1 MKLRNRRKQEEAG
14 ALAPT
19 PAEHGKSLR
28 KQVPRAAHREWE
40 PDPQRPDPL
49 AILEAQGAE
58 RVQRLVPIR
67 YGRMLASAGAFYRGG
82 AGIMA
87 WDLSRTPSSGLRV
100 QCCGDAHLLNFGLYA
115 SLDRRMVFDLND
127 FDETLP
133 APFEWDLKRL
143 VASVSVAARDNGCDA
158 KESHAA
164 ALAAAERYRSR
175 MAELAAMPF
184 LDVWYSRTDAES
196 IVEEIAR
203 SSSKKGVKEVQKM
216 INKAGRKTNLG
227 ALARYA
233 ERTPDG
239 WVIKEEPPVITAVVS
254 GQRRDV
260 ETLVA
265 AAFENYLGSLGPAE
279 RVVIERYHR
288 VDFARKI
295 VGVGSVGTQ
304 AFMLL
309 MMGAHDEDPLFIQF
323 KEASQSVLAPYAGA
337 SIYKHQ
343 GERVVRGQQIM
354 QSASDPFLGWT
365 TDVMGQ
371 GKHYYLRQ
379 LRDMK
384 GSVPVEALD
393 PYLLSRYAELCGS
406 TLAHSHARSG
416 DAAAISAYIGSGD
429 VFPQSI
435 AEFAELYAEQNQLDY
450 EALQQAVADGRIE
463 ASLGV

>member
-1 MKLRNRRKQEEAG
+1 MQAD
-14 ALAPT
+14 
-19 PAEHGKSLR
+19 
-28 KQVPRAAHREWE
+28 AA
-40 PDPQRPDPL
+40 
-49 AILEAQGAE
+49 
-58 RVQRLVPIR
+58 
-67 YGRMLASAGAFYRGG
+67 
-82 AGIMA
+82 
-87 WDLSRTPSSGLRV
+87 
-100 QCCGDAHLLNFGLYA
+100 
-115 SLDRRMVFDLND
+115 
-127 FDETLP
+127 
-133 APFEWDLKRL
+133 
-143 VASVSVAARDNGCDA
+143 
-158 KESHAA
+158 
-164 ALAAAERYRSR
+164 
-175 MAELAAMPF
+175 
-184 LDVWYSRTDAES
+184 
-196 IVEEIAR
+196 
-203 SSSKKGVKEVQKM
+203 
-216 INKAGRKTNLG
+216 
-227 ALARYA
+227 
-233 ERTPDG
+233 RTPDG

-254 GQRRDV
+254 GQRQDV

-265 AAFENYLGSLGPAE
+265 AAFANYLGSLGPAE

-288 VDFARKI
+288 VDFARKV

-429 VFPQSI
+429 VFPQAI
-435 AEFAELYAEQNQLDY
+435 AEFAELYAQQNQLDY

>member
-28 KQVPRAAHREWE
+28 KQTPRAAHSEWE

-239 WVIKEEPPVITAVVS
+239 WIIKEEPPVITAVVS

-323 KEASQSVLAPYAGA
+323 KEASQSVLAPYSGA

-393 PYLLSRYAELCGS
+393 PYLLSRYAELCGG

-429 VFPQSI
+429 VFPQAI

-450 EALQQAVADGRIE
+450 ESLQQAVADGRIE

>member
-28 KQVPRAAHREWE
+28 KQTPRAAHREWE

-49 AILEAQGAE
+49 AILQAQGAE
-58 RVQRLVPIR
+58 RVEHLVPIR

-82 AGIMA
+82 AAIMA

-158 KESHAA
+158 TQSYAA
-164 ALAAAERYRSR
+164 ALAAADRYRSR
-175 MAELAAMPF
+175 MAELAALPF
-184 LDVWYSRTDAES
+184 LDVWYSRTDADS

-216 INKAGRKTNLG
+216 INKAERKTNLG

-233 ERTPDG
+233 ERTADG
-239 WVIKEEPPVITAVVS
+239 WVIKEEPPVITAVTDE
-254 GQRRDV
+254 QRTDIQP
-260 ETLVA
+260 LVA
-265 AAFENYLGSLGPAE
+265 AAFEHYLDSLGPAE
-279 RVVIERYHR
+279 RIVIERYHR
-288 VDFARKI
+288 VDFARKV

-309 MMGAHDEDPLFIQF
+309 MMGDHDDDPLFIQF

-337 SIYKHQ
+337 SVYQHE
-343 GERVVRGQQIM
+343 GERVVRGQQVM

-393 PYLLSRYAELCGS
+393 PYLLGRYAELCGGV
-406 TLAHSHARSG
+406 LAHAHARCG

-429 VFPQSI
+429 VFPKAI
-435 AEFAELYAEQNQLDY
+435 AEFAVLYAEQNQLDY
-450 EALQQAVADGRIE
+450 EALQQAVVDGRIE

>member
-1 MKLRNRRKQEEAG
+1 MKLKRSKSRDDANTPP
-14 ALAPT
+14 PT
-19 PAEHGKSLR
+19 PAEHGKALR
-28 KQVPRAAHREWE
+28 KQTPRTAHREWE

-49 AILEAQGAE
+49 AILQAQSAE
-58 RVQRLVPIR
+58 RVERLVPIR
-67 YGRMLASAGAFYRGG
+67 YGRMLASAGAFFRGG
-82 AGIMA
+82 AAIMA

-100 QCCGDAHLLNFGLYA
+100 QCCGDAHLKNFGVYA

-143 VASVSVAARDNGCDA
+143 AASVSVAARDNGCDA
-158 KESHAA
+158 KQSYAA
-164 ALAAAERYRSR
+164 ALAATDRYRSR
-175 MAELAAMPF
+175 MAELAALPF
-184 LDVWYSRTDAES
+184 LDVWYSRTDADY
-196 IVEEIAR
+196 IVAEIER
-203 SSSKKGVKEVQKM
+203 SSSPKGVKAVHKI

-239 WVIKEEPPVITAVVS
+239 WVIKEDPPVITAIPD
-254 GQRRDV
+254 GQRQDF
-260 ETLVA
+260 EPSVA
-265 AAFENYLGSLGPAE
+265 AAFEKYLDSLGPAE
-279 RVVIERYHR
+279 RIVIERYHR
-288 VDFARKI
+288 VDFARKV

-309 MMGAHDEDPLFIQF
+309 MMGANDEDPLFIQF
-323 KEASQSVLAPYAGA
+323 KEAGQSVLAPYAGA
-337 SIYKHQ
+337 SVYQHA
-343 GERVVRGQQIM
+343 GERVVRGQQVM

-371 GKHYYLRQ
+371 GKHFYLRQ

-393 PYLLSRYAELCGS
+393 PYLLSRYAELCGGV
-406 TLAHSHARSG
+406 LAHAHARSG

-429 VFPQSI
+429 VFPQSV

>member
-1 MKLRNRRKQEEAG
+1 
-14 ALAPT
+14 
-19 PAEHGKSLR
+19 
-28 KQVPRAAHREWE
+28 
-40 PDPQRPDPL
+40 
-49 AILEAQGAE
+49 
-58 RVQRLVPIR
+58 
-67 YGRMLASAGAFYRGG
+67 MLASAGAFYRGG

-184 LDVWYSRTDAES
+184 LDVWYSRTDADS

-343 GERVVRGQQIM
+343 GERVVRGQQVM

-384 GSVPVEALD
+384 G
-393 PYLLSRYAELCGS
+393 
-406 TLAHSHARSG
+406 
-416 DAAAISAYIGSGD
+416 
-429 VFPQSI
+429 
-435 AEFAELYAEQNQLDY
+435 
-450 EALQQAVADGRIE
+450 
-463 ASLGV
+463 